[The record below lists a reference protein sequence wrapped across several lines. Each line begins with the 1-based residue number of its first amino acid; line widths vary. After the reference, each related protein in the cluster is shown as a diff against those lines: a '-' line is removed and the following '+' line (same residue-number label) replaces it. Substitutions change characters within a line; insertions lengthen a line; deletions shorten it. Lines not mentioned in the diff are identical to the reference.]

1 MHITYLYECL
11 LPLSSYQP
19 SSCILTNTHNRHA
32 IDVSGVEILFNCRLE
47 KLDVLEPGGLY
58 CAPWGLRA
66 LAVTVGGERRIL
78 HAESILNATGRVPN
92 VVGLG
97 LEKVCLIRTVCT
109 VCMYCMYACIHVS
122 IYTST

>member
-1 MHITYLYECL
+1 M
-11 LPLSSYQP
+11 
-19 SSCILTNTHNRHA
+19 
-32 IDVSGVEILFNCRLE
+32 SGVEILFNCQLE

-109 VCMYCMYACIHVS
+109 VCMYVCMYACIHVAV
-122 IYTST
+122 YT